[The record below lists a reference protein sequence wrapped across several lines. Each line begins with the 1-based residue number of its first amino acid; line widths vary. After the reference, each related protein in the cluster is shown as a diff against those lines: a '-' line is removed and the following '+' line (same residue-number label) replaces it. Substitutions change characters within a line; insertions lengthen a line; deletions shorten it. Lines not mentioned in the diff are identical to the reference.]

1 MNGVPRLVSSTMP
14 DAESIADTDVPSVDE
29 LEARMQDVDAAMAL
43 LQAGDLDAAEAAI
56 ASLEQRIG
64 LRSD

>member
-1 MNGVPRLVSSTMP
+1 MH
-14 DAESIADTDVPSVDE
+14 DAESTTEASVPTVDE
-29 LEARMQDVDAAMAL
+29 LEARMHDVDAAMTL

-64 LRSD
+64 IRTD

>member
-1 MNGVPRLVSSTMP
+1 MSEADSTTAGEP
-14 DAESIADTDVPSVDE
+14 PSVDE
-29 LEARMQDVDAAMAL
+29 LEARLLQVDAAMRL
-43 LQAGDLDAAEAAI
+43 LQEGDLDAAEDAI